1 MGAPAPAAGRACD
14 APVYRQF
21 DFWLG
26 RWIVTEQ
33 GKPAGTNRIDRLLDG
48 CALLENW
55 VGAGA
60 SRGHSLTFYDVKRA
74 LWQQTWID
82 NSGAAVYLTG
92 HFEHG
97 QMVLSGESV
106 DPRSHAKMIDRIA
119 WTPHS
124 DGSVLLVWDRS
135 LNAGQT
141 WKIIF
146 DGV

>member
-21 DFWLG
+21 DFWLD

-60 SRGHSLTFYDVKRA
+60 SRGHSLTLYDVKRA

-97 QMVLSGESV
+97 QMVLSGEAWIPGAT
-106 DPRSHAKMIDRIA
+106 PR
-119 WTPHS
+119 
-124 DGSVLLVWDRS
+124 
-135 LNAGQT
+135 
-141 WKIIF
+141 
-146 DGV
+146 